1 MAALVVNRD
10 SISVKLESD
19 HLVVHDHAKE
29 VASRR
34 VPLVDVDRV
43 VVVGNPAISFHVLAR
58 LMDRGVP
65 CSFLTHSGK
74 WRGVLDG
81 DAGFHAQRRI
91 HQYERVAD
99 AEFSLRL
106 SRQLIA
112 AKIANSRRTVQRLAA
127 ERRIDL
133 RHDANWKA
141 MSSLLSGLPKEK
153 SLDGV
158 RGIEGVAA
166 AAYFGLLSRFFPT
179 DIPFASRNRRPPR
192 DEANALLS
200 FAYTLLASVFSASI
214 RAHGLD
220 VAAGF

>member
-34 VPLVDVDRV
+34 VPLMDVDRV

-74 WRGVLDG
+74 WRGVMDG

-133 RHDANWKA
+133 RHDFRTP
-141 MSSLLSGLPKEK
+141 LSEDLSVEGRTESGNNSVLFPSFLYDGLSEG
-153 SLDGV
+153 SISW
-158 RGIEGVAA
+158 RGIKNAR
-166 AAYFGLLSRFFPT
+166 FGYSST
-179 DIPFASRNRRPPR
+179 I
-192 DEANALLS
+192 
-200 FAYTLLASVFSASI
+200 
-214 RAHGLD
+214 AHGNRTCTI
-220 VAAGF
+220 FRHS